1 MDKIVIVGGGGHAG
15 VVISI
20 LKKTQKYEVCGY
32 VDIHDNGAVLD
43 VPYLGM
49 DKVLGEL
56 IKEAGVE
63 KAAICVGRVTD
74 SSLRKRLIEQTLQMG
89 YSFPSIE
96 SPDAIVND
104 DVVIGSGSVV
114 MDGAVINCGT
124 RIGAFAIINTSAS
137 VDHDC
142 EISDFAH
149 IGPGVVLCGGVT
161 IGEDAFI
168 GAGAVVC
175 QNRRIK
181 EGCVVG
187 AGAVVTDDCIDM
199 GTYVGVPAGRIR

>member
-20 LKKTQKYEVCGY
+20 LKKTHKYEVCGY
-32 VDIHDNGAVLD
+32 VDIHDNGEILD

-49 DKVLGEL
+49 DNILCEL
-56 IKEAGVE
+56 IKEGRVE
-63 KAAICVGRVTD
+63 KAAICVGCVTD
-74 SSLRKRLIEQTLQMG
+74 SSLGKRLIEQTLNMG

-96 SPDAIVND
+96 SPDAIVNE
-104 DVVIGSGSVV
+104 DVVVGDGSVV
-114 MDGAVINCGT
+114 MDGVVINCRT
-124 RIGAFAIINTSAS
+124 RIGRLAIINTHAS

-142 EISDFAH
+142 EIGDFAH

-161 IGEDAFI
+161 IGTDAFI
-168 GAGAVVC
+168 GAGAVIC

-187 AGAVVTDDCIDM
+187 AGAVVTEDCIDM
-199 GTYVGVPAGRIR
+199 GTYVGVPAGRIK